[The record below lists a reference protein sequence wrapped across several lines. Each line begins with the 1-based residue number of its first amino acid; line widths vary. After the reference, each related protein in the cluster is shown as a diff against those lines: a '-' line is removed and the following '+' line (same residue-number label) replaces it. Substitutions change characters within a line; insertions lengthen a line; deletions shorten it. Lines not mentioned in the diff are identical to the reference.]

1 MNAQILKLEDIGR
14 GDVAVAG
21 GKGANLGE
29 LLQNDFRVPPGF
41 VVTAQVC
48 QHFFES
54 LGLDKKIEDLREKAP
69 DDINAHCAE
78 IRNIITETELPSKLA
93 DTIIAA
99 HAELVANRQT
109 AIVCAVRS
117 SATAE
122 DLGDASFAGQHE
134 TYYYVTRDRL
144 LSMIRHCWASLWSPE
159 AMSYRSSQG
168 IDHASVFMAVVVQE
182 MIPAEVSGVTFSANP
197 VTGSRNE
204 IVIESSWGMGAA
216 IVDGRVTPDH
226 YVVERH
232 GLKLREKRIAEKK
245 FLVPARLEGPSPNRL
260 QEVPHALRQ
269 KETLSEDLVRRI
281 ADQAVKAETHFES
294 PQDVEW
300 AIADGQLYMLQ
311 SRPITVM
318 GREEIG
324 KDVKGKYVLFKPL
337 IENFTEPLTPLAA
350 DLWRK
355 ALPPGI
361 KLIQGWI
368 YVNFKV
374 FRPIFPYKI
383 SDEEAANLLYSLD
396 THTSQMK
403 LSLAKLPIFLIFLF
417 ASSLIFAVTYARTRK
432 LPDDFMD
439 GFRDLCQK
447 VERDPAYG
455 PIEIFFRLLTWTRF
469 FDPIGNMVMMV
480 NWSAGRYFFLMD
492 ALKKLIRRWLPNLQ
506 EDTADML
513 TTGGQGVLS
522 VEMGRGIWSLADTA
536 KKNPQV
542 RQLIEQHKPDK
553 VLERLQAE
561 PDAQDF
567 VQQLTDFLAIHG
579 HRGLKELEFR
589 SPRWE
594 EDPTPIL
601 GMVRNYLIVESD
613 PLGHEKK
620 VQLARDRLETQVIEH
635 LAKLPFE
642 GRFKPRRRVLQ
653 HLVQRIKYFAKMRE
667 NSRFYHIM
675 GFYMVRKKILRI
687 EAEFMQQG
695 KLRCKDDIF
704 YLLWDEVNGLHT
716 DRLGWTD
723 VEDQVHRRRMEHIR
737 HSKIFPPK
745 LIGFKVQS
753 ESQAAEQADGD
764 TLTGQAASSGIY
776 EGVAHVILNPS
787 ADIELKPG
795 EILVAPY
802 TDPAWTPLFLT
813 AGAAVVEVGSYLSHA
828 GTVAREFGMPCVVDV
843 SDCTKRI
850 HSGARVKVNGDEG
863 LIRII
868 SEQEGGKA

>member
-1 MNAQILKLEDIGR
+1 MDAEILRLENIGR
-14 GDVAVAG
+14 GDVAMAG

-29 LLQNDFRVPPGF
+29 LLQNGFPVPPGF

-48 QHFFES
+48 RHFFES
-54 LGLDKKIEDLREKAP
+54 LGLDKKIEGLREKAP
-69 DDINAHCAE
+69 DNINLHCAE
-78 IRNIITETELPSKLA
+78 IRRIITETKLPSKLA
-93 DTIIAA
+93 DTITAA
-99 HAELVANRQT
+99 HAELVKNRGT
-109 AIVCAVRS
+109 DIVCAVRS

-122 DLGDASFAGQHE
+122 DLGEASFAGQHE
-134 TYYYVTRDRL
+134 TYYYVTRERL
-144 LSMIRHCWASLWSPE
+144 LKMIKHCWASLWSPE

-182 MIPAEVSGVTFSANP
+182 MIAAEVSGVTFSANP

-226 YVVERH
+226 YVVERE

-245 FLVPARLEGPSPNRL
+245 FLVPARLEGPSPIRL

-281 ADQAVKAETHFES
+281 ADQAVKAEAHFES

-300 AIADGQLYMLQ
+300 AVVDDRLYMLQ

-318 GREEIG
+318 GPEEIG
-324 KDVKGKYVLFKPL
+324 KDVKGKFVLFKPL

-350 DLWRK
+350 DLYRK

-361 KLIQGWI
+361 DLIQGWV

-374 FRPIFPYKI
+374 FRAMFPYKI
-383 SDEEAANLLYSLD
+383 SDEEVANLLYGLD
-396 THTSQMK
+396 THTSEMK
-403 LSLAKLPIFLIFLF
+403 FALSKLPAFLIFLF
-417 ASSLIFAVTYARTRK
+417 FGSLAFAVGFARTRK
-432 LPDDFMD
+432 MPDDFMD

-455 PIEIFFRLLTWTRF
+455 PIETFFRLLTWTRF

-492 ALKKLIRRWLPNLQ
+492 VLKKLIRRWLPNLQ
-506 EDTADML
+506 EDAADML
-513 TTGGQGVLS
+513 TAGGQGVLS

-542 RQLIEQHKPDK
+542 RQLIEQQKPDK

-561 PDAQDF
+561 PGAQDF
-567 VQQLTDFLAIHG
+567 VQQLTDFLAVHG

-601 GMVRNYLIVESD
+601 GMVRNYLLVESD
-613 PLGHEKK
+613 PVGHEKK
-620 VQLARDRLETQVIEH
+620 VQTMRDRLSAQIVEQ
-635 LAKLPFE
+635 LAQLPFE
-642 GRFKPRRRVLQ
+642 TRLKPRWRVLQ

-675 GFYMVRKKILRI
+675 GFYIVRKKILRI

-704 YLLWDEVNGLHT
+704 YLLWDEVNGLQSG
-716 DRLGWTD
+716 RLGWTD

-737 HSKIFPPK
+737 HSKMFPPK

-753 ESQAAEQADGD
+753 ESQVAEPAEGD
-764 TLTGQAASSGIY
+764 RLTGQAASSGIY

-850 HSGARVKVNGDEG
+850 HSGTRVKVNGDEG
-863 LIRII
+863 LIRIV
-868 SEQEGGKA
+868 SEEEGGKA